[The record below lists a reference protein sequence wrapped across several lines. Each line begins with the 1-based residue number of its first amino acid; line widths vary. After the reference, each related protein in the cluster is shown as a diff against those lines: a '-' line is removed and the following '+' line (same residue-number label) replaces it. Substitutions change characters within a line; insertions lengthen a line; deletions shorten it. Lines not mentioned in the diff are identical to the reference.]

1 MPIKHYFLPYL
12 KARSIVCQDIH
23 FFLLGLGTGAHLL
36 SSATRTCR
44 GLKDSHPN
52 MLTLNRLHHSIV
64 ANNLIYHIVLSPLLC
79 KIGTKVAYFNEERA
93 REGRK
98 SRFFH

>member
-1 MPIKHYFLPYL
+1 
-12 KARSIVCQDIH
+12 
-23 FFLLGLGTGAHLL
+23 
-36 SSATRTCR
+36 
-44 GLKDSHPN
+44 